1 MAENAGRKGASFS
14 AILGHEDAKVH
25 LKAALSAGQLSHA
38 YIIEGAAGIGKS
50 LLADA
55 FVKALLCENRRADGD
70 SCGIC
75 PSCRRLDHRNYPD
88 VRYIAP
94 EEGKIGISVKQI
106 REDLVADINV
116 RPYLGRYKVYILE
129 KADTL
134 TPEAQN
140 AMLKTIEEPPAYGLI
155 LLLAESSTSFLPT
168 VISRCVKISLQLLPG
183 EQVLQGLAQSG
194 IHGEKARL
202 AAVSAQGSL
211 GRALMLCNDEEFEKL
226 RQKLFDF
233 LEKIPGS
240 SLLDIMR
247 GTSIWEEYDHWQE
260 LFFSLLLIWYHDVLL
275 YQELEEAAEI
285 LCIDRAEG
293 VRRSAAYY
301 KKKTV
306 LDIIDM
312 AQDINKK
319 LKGGV
324 NKALAIDCLFMKL
337 IQTEETS

>member
-14 AILGHEDAKVH
+14 AILGHEDAKKH
-25 LKAALSAGQLSHA
+25 LKAALATQQLSHA

-55 FVKALLCENRRADGD
+55 FVKALLCENRREDGD

-75 PSCRRLDHRNYPD
+75 PSCRRFDHGSYPD

-94 EEGKIGISVKQI
+94 AEGKASISVKQI
-106 REDLVADINV
+106 REDLVADMNV

-155 LLLAESSTSFLPT
+155 FLLAESSASFLPT
-168 VISRCVKISLQLLPG
+168 VVSRCVKIPLQLLSRDQII
-183 EQVLQGLAQSG
+183 EGLEVNG
-194 IHGEKARL
+194 ISGEKAKL
-202 AAVSAQGSL
+202 VASSAQGSL
-211 GRALMLCNDEEFEKL
+211 GRALMLCQDEEFEAL
-226 RQKLFDF
+226 RQKLFGF
-233 LEKIPGS
+233 LETIPNA

-247 GTSIWEEYDHWQE
+247 GTSIWEEYDHRQE
-260 LFFSLLLIWYHDVLL
+260 LFFSLLLIWYRDVLL
-275 YQELEEAAEI
+275 YQELSEAANI
-285 LCIDRAEG
+285 LCTERKEG
-293 VRRSAAYY
+293 IRRSAYY
-301 KKKTV
+301 YQKETILNI
-306 LDIIDM
+306 LDM
-312 AQDINKK
+312 VQDIDKR

-324 NKALAIDCLFMKL
+324 SKALAIDCLFMNF
-337 IQTEETS
+337 IQTEEVS